1 MNTVHTLRALTAGRL
16 VTDGILGSCRLESG
30 NVDAFGIEAV
40 GDAFRRAPV
49 PDAAVADAIEATG
62 HLAVFGRNEAVV
74 ADLFGDAIG
83 RPWRVGQGD
92 PGTPE
97 PSVSVAF
104 DTDLRQAR
112 ANVFVSVAEHPALQ
126 PAGVDRILALGHMLV
141 DDRTPDFAAFRT
153 RAFAVRTFGSGR
165 RGCVLFAVHGLAP
178 NPARTP
184 RLSFAAAR
192 WDGATTQVVR
202 DPIRARVDDV
212 RIVS

>member
-1 MNTVHTLRALTAGRL
+1 MSALPTLRMLAAGLPVTA
-16 VTDGILGSCRLESG
+16 GILGACRLESG

-49 PDAAVADAIEATG
+49 SDAAVADAIEATG
-62 HLAVFGRNEAVV
+62 HLAIFGRNEAVI

-83 RPWRVGQGD
+83 RLWRVGHGD

-112 ANVFVSVAEHPALQ
+112 ADVFVSATDHPALA
-126 PAGVDRILALGHMLV
+126 PEGVARVMAIGRVLV
-141 DDRTPDFAAFRT
+141 DDRTPEFAAFRT
-153 RAFAVRTFGSGR
+153 RAFAVRAFGSGT
-165 RGCVLFAVHGLAP
+165 RGCVLFAVHALAP
-178 NPARTP
+178 NPARMP
-184 RLSFAAAR
+184 SLSFAAAR

-202 DPIRARVDDV
+202 DLVRTRTEHV